1 MNLEQIR
8 ALRDTGATL
17 QQIAVAAGRS
27 VSWVSMAL
35 AGKIKA
41 PGTGTGGNNGGH
53 RQRGTPTYNSWF
65 NMLHRCR
72 YAKHPKWKWYGG
84 RGVKVC
90 ERWQSFENFLAD
102 MGERPEGKTLDRID
116 PNGDYAPGN
125 CRWATPKEQATNKR
139 KAA

>member
-65 NMLHRCR
+65 NMLHPSR
-72 YAKHPKWKWYGG
+72 YAKPPKGKGYGG
-84 RGVKVC
+84 RGAKAWGGW
-90 ERWQSFENFLAD
+90 RASGNFLAG
-102 MGERPEGKTLDRID
+102 MGRRPGGKSTERND
-116 PNGDYAPGN
+116 PN
-125 CRWATPKEQATNKR
+125 
-139 KAA
+139 